1 MDGIPILLLFALTAL
16 AVLAAIELGY
26 RLGRAALRRAGDEKE
41 SPVSAF
47 TGTTLGLLAFIL
59 AFTFAIV
66 SDRYDARK
74 GLVRDEAN
82 AIRNAFARSEFLP
95 EADRGEA
102 AQLLKEYVDTRI
114 AAVRSR
120 DYAEIRQ
127 ALGDAERIQRR
138 LWEVAVDNARKDM
151 NSDVAA
157 LYVESLNEVTN
168 FHHLRVAVGL
178 QARIPRAIWIVLLV
192 LVVLAMTGVGY
203 QTAIAGSVRTWAM
216 LILALSFSIVIAL
229 IAELDRPNSRY
240 ITVPQ
245 QPLVDLRSSMDAS
258 GRTPSR

>member
-1 MDGIPILLLFALTAL
+1 MDGVPIFVLFALAAL
-16 AVLAAIELGY
+16 AVLATIEWGY
-26 RLGRAALRRAGDEKE
+26 RLGRAALRRSGDEKE
-41 SPVSAF
+41 SPVSAI

-74 GLVRDEAN
+74 GLVREEAN
-82 AIRNAFARSEFLP
+82 AIRTAFARSEFLP

-102 AQLLKEYVDTRI
+102 AKLLKEYVDARV
-114 AAVRSR
+114 AAVRSH
-120 DYAEIRQ
+120 DLAQVRQ
-127 ALGDAERIQRR
+127 ALEDAERIQRR
-138 LWEVAVDNARKDM
+138 LWDVAVANARLDM

-157 LYVESLNEVTN
+157 LYVESLNDVTN

-178 QARIPRAIWIVLLV
+178 QARIPQAIWIVLLILV
-192 LVVLAMTGVGY
+192 LLAMTGVGY
-203 QTAIAGSVRTWAM
+203 QTGISGSVRTWSM

-229 IAELDRPNSRY
+229 IAELDRPNSRL

-245 QPLVDLRSSMDAS
+245 QPLVDLRASMDAS
-258 GRTPSR
+258 GR